1 MFKND
6 NELKLSSKAEVT
18 RARIEQVA
26 FTLFTERGYRAT
38 TMRTIAQRAG
48 VSLGNAYYYFPSKEA
63 IVFAFYELMFRQQ
76 MEAAAA
82 DRPSKTS
89 FGQRLETF
97 LSAYLQAIE
106 PFHQLAGE
114 VVTIA
119 VHPLSA
125 LNPFSGSSR
134 DLRDRSIAIMQS
146 LLGPAEV
153 QRHPLSNALPY
164 LLWLCHLGVTLFWIY
179 DQSPDRQ
186 KTRRFIRKASPLI
199 AQLVRITR
207 LKVLKPL
214 LAPLRS
220 LVNFTTPGMEAT
232 P

>member
-1 MFKND
+1 MG
-6 NELKLSSKAEVT
+6 LTSKAGLT

-48 VSLGNAYYYFPSKEA
+48 VSLGSAYYYFPSKEA

-82 DRPSKTS
+82 DWPSKTS
-89 FGQRLETF
+89 FGQRLEAF
-97 LSAYLQAIE
+97 LTAYLQAIE

-119 VHPLSA
+119 VHPRSA
-125 LNPFSGSSR
+125 LNPFSESSR
-134 DLRDRSIAIMQS
+134 DLRDRSIAIMHS

-164 LLWLCHLGVTLFWIY
+164 LLWLSHLGVTLYWIY
-179 DQSPDRQ
+179 DQSPDRK
-186 KTRRFIRKASPLI
+186 KTRQFVRKASPLI
-199 AQLVRITR
+199 AQLVRVSR

-220 LVNFTTPGMEAT
+220 LISYTTPNMEAT